1 MTTPLTITGAM
12 NETLTQSPRAS
23 AVRLQL
29 GITKSQLVRATELPN
44 PTIFMDNGYKAEFTY
59 RYGVTIPIEPPWKL
73 VFRILAAK
81 KQIRQADFEIRN
93 ALWQLRG
100 EIRKAYTELVVAQET
115 FETLVD
121 LADLSARLL
130 EVAQKRFQAGD
141 VPELDV
147 LKARL
152 LANQNAIERD
162 VGSRRLV
169 QARQQLAVI
178 LGRPVETQVEVPRLS
193 PFQLRAEV
201 IDLLP
206 DFSRPMPPM
215 PDLLAAARA
224 NRLELKALKQA
235 IRATE
240 ARLKVAYGN
249 IIPNPAIGVGKSTV
263 NGPPLDTTQFQPG
276 DIFPKNVFRGFF
288 FQVFQEL
295 PVFNVQQGDISQY
308 RNTVKQ
314 LRAQVLAQENIITQE
329 VSAAYQKVLAARQ
342 QLQTFQEKLLN
353 DSAEVAR
360 LSRRSYEVGQ
370 SDITSTLLT
379 QQANIQIRN
388 QYLDAVNAYQQA
400 FTDLEQSIG
409 TTLQ

>member
-1 MTTPLTITGAM
+1 MTIVEAM
-12 NETLTQSPRAS
+12 NETLANSPRAS

-29 GITKSQLVRATELPN
+29 GITKSQLIRATELPN
-44 PTIFMDNGYKAEFTY
+44 PTFFFDNGYKAEFTY
-59 RYGVTIPIEPPWKL
+59 RHGASIPIEPPWKL
-73 VFRILAAK
+73 AFRVLSAK
-81 KQIRQADFEIRN
+81 RQIRQVDFEIRN

-115 FETLVD
+115 YDTLVE

-152 LANQNAIERD
+152 AATQSNIDRD
-162 VGSRRLV
+162 VGARRVV

-178 LGRPVETQVEVPRLS
+178 LGRQIDAAVKVPRLP
-193 PFQLRAEV
+193 PFRLKAEV

-206 DFSRPMPPM
+206 DFDKQIPNLDQLVGTAMQ
-215 PDLLAAARA
+215 

-235 IRATE
+235 IKTNQAN
-240 ARLKVAYGN
+240 LKLAFGN
-249 IIPNPAIGVGKSTV
+249 ITPNPIIAFGSSVV
-263 NGPPLDTTQFQPG
+263 NGPPLDFSQLTPG
-276 DIFPKNVFRGFF
+276 DPLPKNVFHGFF
-288 FQVFQEL
+288 FQYFQEL
-295 PVFNVQQGDISQY
+295 PVFNLQQGDISQY
-308 RNTVKQ
+308 RATIKQ
-314 LRAQVLAQENIITQE
+314 LRAQVAAQENIITSE

-342 QLQTFQEKLLN
+342 KIQIYQERLLN
-353 DSAEVAR
+353 DSMEVAR
-360 LSRRSYEVGQ
+360 LARRSYEVGQ

-379 QQANIQIRN
+379 QQQNIQIRT
-388 QYLDAVNAYQQA
+388 QYLDAVNLYQQA